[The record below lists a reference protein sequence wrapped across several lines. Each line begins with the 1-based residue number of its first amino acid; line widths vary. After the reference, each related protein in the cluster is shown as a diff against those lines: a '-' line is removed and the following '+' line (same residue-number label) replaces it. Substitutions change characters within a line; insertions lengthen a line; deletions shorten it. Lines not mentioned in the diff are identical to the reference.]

1 MYEGAW
7 RVTENLRDISNKP
20 IMMAETASNS
30 IGGDKPEWIRDG
42 YREMYD
48 RLPDVE
54 AIVYLNADLRNVG
67 HPDWRL
73 TSPSG
78 AMAAYS
84 EIARLPQFETR
95 SPFGARKTAT
105 ARLDRD
111 AASNNKHKKDKD
123 KSRNRATRNAK
134 AHPSKEPAES
144 KGRRVQKGATVDPKS
159 RDDSTRGTKAKVIRK
174 PKGKKPEPFEV
185 LDPFSR

>member
-1 MYEGAW
+1 
-7 RVTENLRDISNKP
+7 
-20 IMMAETASNS
+20 
-30 IGGDKPEWIRDG
+30 
-42 YREMYD
+42 
-48 RLPDVE
+48 
-54 AIVYLNADLRNVG
+54 
-67 HPDWRL
+67 
-73 TSPSG
+73 
-78 AMAAYS
+78 MAAYS

-123 KSRNRATRNAK
+123 KSRNRATRNVK

-174 PKGKKPEPFEV
+174 PKGKKPEPIEV